1 MKSNLLF
8 KTIFRVLLVLLLS
21 CCILALS
28 SCLNDI
34 SQSIPNDEKLE
45 YSINADGNTCT
56 VTGLGTYSSKNL
68 MIPENI
74 DGYTVTA
81 IAEYAFQGTDI
92 ETFSGADTIITI
104 GKYAFQ
110 NCKQLQTVIIPTG
123 VTKIGEH
130 CFEYCENLHSI
141 NLPSNLK
148 NIKAFTF
155 AECKSI
161 ELIQLPEGIVEI
173 GEAAFYL
180 CERMTSVNIPN
191 TVEVI
196 GKCAFL
202 ACYYLQDIVI
212 PNGVTTIGAGAFS
225 LCLSLNNIYFPASV
239 VNVGQA
245 VISSNSLTSID
256 VDGNNPILSS
266 VDGHLYSDNN
276 TVFISYACAKPD
288 TSFVIPEGVKK
299 ILQMSF
305 ATCLNLQIISIP
317 KSVCYIGPQIFFTS
331 PNIETIYYDGT
342 VGDWKKILKAP
353 EWNEDTKSTFIIIC
367 TDGIIAMDGT
377 VTYN

>member
-1 MKSNLLF
+1 
-8 KTIFRVLLVLLLS
+8 
-21 CCILALS
+21 
-28 SCLNDI
+28 
-34 SQSIPNDEKLE
+34 
-45 YSINADGNTCT
+45 
-56 VTGLGTYSSKNL
+56 
-68 MIPENI
+68 
-74 DGYTVTA
+74 
-81 IAEYAFQGTDI
+81 
-92 ETFSGADTIITI
+92 
-104 GKYAFQ
+104 
-110 NCKQLQTVIIPTG
+110 
-123 VTKIGEH
+123 
-130 CFEYCENLHSI
+130 
-141 NLPSNLK
+141 
-148 NIKAFTF
+148 
-155 AECKSI
+155 
-161 ELIQLPEGIVEI
+161 
-173 GEAAFYL
+173 
-180 CERMTSVNIPN
+180 MTSVNIPN

-288 TSFVIPEGVKK
+288 TSFVIPQGVKK

-367 TDGIIAMDGT
+367 TDGIITMDGT